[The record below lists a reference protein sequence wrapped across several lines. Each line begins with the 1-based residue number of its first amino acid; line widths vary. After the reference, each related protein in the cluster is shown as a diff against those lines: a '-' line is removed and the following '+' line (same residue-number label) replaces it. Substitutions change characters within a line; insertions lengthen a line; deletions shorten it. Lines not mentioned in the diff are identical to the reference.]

1 MYPIFQPQ
9 HKCLSIS
16 RLSIILLDRNSL
28 KDPSKAA
35 HITLYVEGHLSE
47 MTMST
52 TYRMTAAIS
61 PREFVRLWNLLH
73 RKMVSCAASATDL
86 PKCILEVEY
95 TSQLHDQLLFVVD
108 RVNVDADFFSD
119 LPEPLRKTKL
129 EVTTV
134 TRTNTISVTVNKE

>member
-1 MYPIFQPQ
+1 M
-9 HKCLSIS
+9 
-16 RLSIILLDRNSL
+16 ILLDGNSL

-73 RKMVSCAASATDL
+73 KKMISCTASIEDL
-86 PKCILEVEY
+86 PTCVLKMEY
-95 TSQLHDQLLFVVD
+95 TPLLHNQLQFVVS
-108 RVNVDADFFSD
+108 RVNVDAEFFDD
-119 LPEPLRKTKL
+119 LPTSLRKTKL
-129 EVTTV
+129 VVTTES
-134 TRTNTISVTVNKE
+134 NTIHITIDNG